1 MKLKFSHCYLG
12 IVLFM
17 SALASPLTAGDPPV
31 VRTWTS
37 SDGKQLEAVF
47 VSKTDQAVVV
57 KRKVDGKQLTLPLDR
72 LSPED
77 MAYVQALPAPAPA
90 AVKPAAVAAA
100 SGPVTPVSKEYAP
113 LLTGDWALAKFK
125 NLPYAFYAD
134 KSLPTTANAPL
145 VVLLHGK
152 SSNDENGKQV
162 SDWMKTFAQPARFA
176 KHPCYL
182 LAPLCYQPF
191 GGTGGGWNDKPGTE
205 AIALVKD
212 LLKSLPIDKNKV
224 YVCGHSMGGFGT
236 CHFLATESRLFAAGI
251 PMCGCSNDAGALKR
265 TPLWVFHAA
274 DDDVVKVD
282 GARALAKAL
291 DHAKSFKYTEYPT
304 GGHGIP
310 PKVLADDAV
319 FEWLFA
325 QTR

>member
-1 MKLKFSHCYLG
+1 MKLKLSQFSLG
-12 IVLFM
+12 VLLLV
-17 SALASPLTAGDPPV
+17 SALVTPLVAVDPPV

-37 SDGKQLEAVF
+37 SDGKQLEAAF
-47 VSKTDQAVVV
+47 VSKTDKAVVV
-57 KRKVDGKQLTLPLDR
+57 KRKADGKQLTLPLDR

-77 MAYVQALPAPAPA
+77 VAWVQALPAAPASTKPAPA
-90 AVKPAAVAAA
+90 PVA
-100 SGPVTPVSKEYAP
+100 SGPVTPVSKEYAS
-113 LLTGDWALAKFK
+113 LLTGDWALSKFK

-134 KSLPTTANAPL
+134 KSLPTTSNAPL
-145 VVLLHGK
+145 VVMLHGK

-162 SDWMKTFAQPARFA
+162 GDWMKSFAKPERFA

-182 LAPLCYQPF
+182 LAPLCYQPY

-205 AIALVKD
+205 AIALVKE

-236 CHFLATESRLFAAGI
+236 CHLLATEGRMFAAGI
-251 PMCGCSNDAGALKR
+251 PVAGCTNDAAALKR

-282 GARALAKAL
+282 GARTLAKAL

-304 GGHGIP
+304 GGHGITST
-310 PKVLADDAV
+310 VFADDAV
-319 FEWLFA
+319 FDWLFA

>member
-1 MKLKFSHCYLG
+1 MKLKFSHLSLVILLC
-12 IVLFM
+12 V
-17 SALASPLTAGDPPV
+17 SSSVAEVEPPI

-37 SDGKQLEAVF
+37 SDGKQLEAQY
-47 VSKTDQAVVV
+47 VSKTDKAVVV

-77 MAYVQALPAPAPA
+77 IAWVQALPAPAPA
-90 AVKPAAVAAA
+90 GAKPAVPPAAT
-100 SGPVTPVSKEYAP
+100 GPVNPVSKEYAP

-134 KSLPTTANAPL
+134 KSLPTTSNAPL
-145 VVLLHGK
+145 VVMLHGK

-162 SDWMKTFAQPARFA
+162 SDWMKTFAKPERFA

-205 AIALVKD
+205 CIALVKD

-236 CHFLATESRLFAAGI
+236 CYFLATESRMFAAGI
-251 PMCGCSNDAGALKR
+251 PVAGCTNDSGPLKR

-282 GARALAKAL
+282 GARTLAKAL
-291 DHAKSFKYTEYPT
+291 DNAKSFKYTEYPT
-304 GGHGIP
+304 GGHGITT
-310 PKVLADDAV
+310 KVFDDDAV
-319 FEWLFA
+319 IDWLFK